1 MYGPFKKTENNLS
14 QSNLTDVHI
23 KYIIKVLQYTCKNVM
38 EHGNDIVLSGIL
50 RMLCLEH

>member
-1 MYGPFKKTENNLS
+1 
-14 QSNLTDVHI
+14 
-23 KYIIKVLQYTCKNVM
+23 M